1 MSPSAFAI
9 AENRPPANAI
19 YKLVVRSAEEAV
31 HAIRA
36 QLGEK
41 AKVLSVRQLPGQ
53 GLSSLFGRP
62 RLEVIAQ
69 IDSGEAEDSVAATTR
84 SVENAPVPG
93 TLEVG
98 TSVGLEAQEQ
108 SDRVR
113 LKSEPGARAVES
125 APRLPDL
132 LRRSGFSE
140 TLVSRLQT
148 LPTFTA
154 DAPLHRAL
162 ADFGQALRSESA
174 SRRARSLPS
183 RLAFMGAAG
192 SGRTTALSKWLS
204 RSVFV
209 QGRKGR
215 VIKAEFDRPNLTEGL
230 SVFCEAVG
238 LTLEHYIP
246 GEAGVGVIAESSP
259 EDFILVDLP
268 ALSLEAAANVGI
280 VRFLDAEKIEG
291 RVLVLNALHDVA
303 SLRAAYNTGR
313 SAGATHLVFTHLDEL
328 RNWGKLIDFLVDGE
342 VAPLFLATG
351 PSLTGDLETDAIGA
365 VLRKTLPGS

>member
-31 HAIRA
+31 RAIRT

-53 GLSSLFGRP
+53 GLSGLFGRP

-69 IDSGEAEDSVAATTR
+69 LDSGEGEETRDAATR
-84 SVENAPVPG
+84 PVENAPIPG
-93 TLEVG
+93 TLEAG
-98 TSVGLEAQEQ
+98 TPAERESRGQSV
-108 SDRVR
+108 RVR
-113 LKSEPGARAVES
+113 LKAETAARAAES

-140 TLVSRLQT
+140 ALVSRFQT
-148 LPTFTA
+148 LPTFSA

-162 ADFGQALRSESA
+162 ADFGQALRSGSA
-174 SRRARSLPS
+174 SRPARALPS
-183 RLAFMGAAG
+183 RVAFMGTAG

-204 RSVFV
+204 QSVFV
-209 QGRKGR
+209 HGRRGR

-246 GEAGVGVIAESSP
+246 GETGVRMIADVSAE
-259 EDFILVDLP
+259 EFILVDLP
-268 ALSLEAAANVGI
+268 ALSLQATANAGM
-280 VRFLDAEKIEG
+280 VRFLNDEKIDG
-291 RVLVLNALHDVA
+291 RVLVLNALHDLA
-303 SLRAAYNTGR
+303 SLRAAYNAGR

-328 RNWGKLIDFLVDGE
+328 GHWGKLLDFLVDGE
-342 VAPLFLATG
+342 VTPLFLATG
-351 PSLTGDLETDAIGA
+351 PSLTGDLEADAVGA

>member
-9 AENRPPANAI
+9 AENRPQANAI

-31 HAIRA
+31 QAIRA

-53 GLSSLFGRP
+53 GLSGLFGRP

-69 IDSGEAEDSVAATTR
+69 LDSGETEETEVA
-84 SVENAPVPG
+84 SNHPVENAPVPG
-93 TLEVG
+93 TLEG
-98 TSVGLEAQEQ
+98 GMQLRREPQDQLPRSQLNSAAPERAATST
-108 SDRVR
+108 
-113 LKSEPGARAVES
+113 
-125 APRLPDL
+125 PRFPDL

-140 TLVSRLQT
+140 ALVSRFQA
-148 LPTFTA
+148 LPNISA

-162 ADFGQALRSESA
+162 ADFGQALRSGSA
-174 SRRARSLPS
+174 SRPTRALPS
-183 RLAFMGAAG
+183 RVAFMGTAG

-204 RSVFV
+204 QSVFV
-209 QGRKGR
+209 RGRKGR

-246 GEAGVGVIAESSP
+246 GEPGVRMIEDASAEN
-259 EDFILVDLP
+259 FVLVDLP
-268 ALSLEAAANVGI
+268 ALSLQAAANASM
-280 VRFLDAEKIEG
+280 VRFLDTERIDG
-291 RVLVLNALHDVA
+291 RVLVLNALHDLV
-303 SLRAAYNTGR
+303 SLRAAYNAGR

-328 RNWGKLIDFLVDGE
+328 GHWGKLLDFLVDGD
-342 VAPLFLATG
+342 VTPLFLATG
-351 PSLTGDLETDAIGA
+351 PSLTGDLETDAVNA